1 MSDSCSGP
9 FHGSTLP
16 VRPVFF
22 KCRCKPRS
30 LGFHDNP
37 TIPPGNMSELGS
49 LPACWFQV
57 FRALGPGASDTTGPG
72 AADWRSAHGSVFVV
86 DTASGR
92 RAPRRKRLDERA
104 KESNLF
110 AGERGRR
117 KPGR

>member
-57 FRALGPGASDTTGPG
+57 FRALGPGASDTTGRSIDDEDAAMG
-72 AADWRSAHGSVFVV
+72 AAPICRAHGSVFVV
-86 DTASGR
+86 DTAS
-92 RAPRRKRLDERA
+92 
-104 KESNLF
+104 
-110 AGERGRR
+110 
-117 KPGR
+117 

>member
-1 MSDSCSGP
+1 
-9 FHGSTLP
+9 
-16 VRPVFF
+16 
-22 KCRCKPRS
+22 
-30 LGFHDNP
+30 
-37 TIPPGNMSELGS
+37 MSELGS

-110 AGERGRR
+110 AGERGGGGPPP
-117 KPGR
+117 PGGGGGGGPGGRGGGGAPAARGGPGAG